1 MAGLYIH
8 IPFCKKA
15 CHYCN
20 FHFSTSLK
28 HKNAFLSALLLEMEQ
43 RACYLA
49 GEPIDTVYIGGGTP
63 SLLDA
68 GELAV
73 LLQAVKQH
81 FSVGELLECTL
92 EANPDDISVERV
104 KSWVSIGINRLS
116 IGVQSF
122 FDEDLLYMNR
132 AHRSAQAIE
141 AIRAAQEAGIH
152 NLSTD
157 LIFGYPLLS
166 MEKWKHNIEQ
176 MLALNIPHVS
186 CYGMTVEPKT
196 VLSSFIRKGK
206 VPPLDPEQS
215 ALQYEY
221 LMERLEEAGFEHYEV
236 SNFARPGMRAL
247 HNSRYWNGSRYI
259 GLGPSAHSFNGVSRQ
274 WNVANNALYVKGI
287 MHGESYYE
295 HEELSRADRI
305 NERVMTG
312 LRIAEGI
319 ELRLLQSE
327 LTAIEWLSME
337 AQLAQFVS
345 KGWVWKTEQAIGLT
359 KSGMLFA
366 DGIAAEFFILN

>member
-28 HKNAFLSALLLEMEQ
+28 HKNEFLSALLLEMEQ
-43 RACYLA
+43 RASYLD
-49 GEPIDTVYIGGGTP
+49 GEPVDTVYIGGGTP
-63 SLLDA
+63 SLLDV
-68 GELAV
+68 GELAE

-81 FSVGELLECTL
+81 FSVGELVECTL
-92 EANPDDISVERV
+92 EANPDDINVERV

-122 FDEDLLYMNR
+122 FDEDLLFMNR
-132 AHRSAQAIE
+132 AHRAAQAIE
-141 AIRAAQEAGIH
+141 AIRAAQAAGIH
-152 NLSTD
+152 NLSMD

-166 MEKWKHNIEQ
+166 MEKWKQNIEQ

-196 VLSSFIRKGK
+196 ALSSFISKGK
-206 VPPLDPEQS
+206 EPPLDPEQS

-221 LMERLEEAGFEHYEV
+221 LMERLEQAGYEQYEV

-274 WNVANNALYVKGI
+274 WNIANNARYIKGLLQ
-287 MHGESYYE
+287 GESYFE
-295 HEELSRADRI
+295 LEELSRANRI
-305 NERVMTG
+305 NERIMTG

-319 ELRLLQSE
+319 DLGQLQAE
-327 LTAIEWLSME
+327 LTAQELSGME
-337 AQLAQFVS
+337 AQLKRFVS

-366 DGIAAEFFILN
+366 DGVAAELFVLN